1 MAARLLASTL
11 TRTILPLARL
21 STPKTASLACANRL
35 LQLQGLTSVR
45 YSCTGNS
52 RFCGVSQTA
61 PDFKGTAVINGEFQE
76 IQLSD
81 YAGKYV
87 VLFFY
92 PMDFTFVCPT
102 EILAFSDRAKEFEEL
117 NTQVIAC
124 SIDSEYSHLAWT
136 TASRKDGGLGG
147 NLNIPL
153 LADITKKISNDYG
166 VLLQNA
172 GISLRG
178 LFIIDGNGTL
188 RQATVND
195 LPVGRSVDETLRLVK
210 AFQFTDKH
218 GEVCPANWQPGSQ
231 TIKPDPKDSKEY
243 FSKQ

>member
-1 MAARLLASTL
+1 MAARLLAGRL
-11 TRTILPLARL
+11 ARAVLPLSRL
-21 STPKTASLACANRL
+21 STSKATTLTYQSNGLVRSQAFAN
-35 LQLQGLTSVR
+35 VR
-45 YSCTGNS
+45 YCSSLQCA
-52 RFCGVSQTA
+52 GVSEAA
-61 PDFKGTAVINGEFQE
+61 PDFAGTAVINGEFKD
-76 IQLSD
+76 IKLSD

-124 SIDSEYSHLAWT
+124 SVDSEFSHLAWT
-136 TASRKDGGLGG
+136 NASRKDGGLGG

-153 LADITKKISNDYG
+153 LSDITKKISQDYG
-166 VLLQNA
+166 VLLKKM
-172 GISLRG
+172 GVSLRG

-195 LPVGRSVDETLRLVK
+195 LPVGRSVDETLRLIK

-218 GEVCPANWQPGSQ
+218 GEVCPANWQPGTD
-231 TIKPDPKDSKEY
+231 TIKPDPRQSKEY